1 MTVDRAAVVVLVL
14 HRKRNINKMCENAR
28 GFCPLAFFVVGNRGE
43 PEASRSGQDR
53 RGGEERVV
61 KFCIS
66 RKRLFVFIYKNCAK
80 TVQFQTSSLFQKY
93 DEFTLQY
100 ILSRPFGP
108 AHFYLLPARPST

>member
-28 GFCPLAFFVVGNRGE
+28 GFCLLAFFVVGNRVE
-43 PEASRSGQDR
+43 PEAGRSGQDR

-66 RKRLFVFIYKNCAK
+66 RKRLFVFIYKNCLCKVKQA
-80 TVQFQTSSLFQKY
+80 L
-93 DEFTLQY
+93 
-100 ILSRPFGP
+100 G
-108 AHFYLLPARPST
+108 

>member
-28 GFCPLAFFVVGNRGE
+28 GFCLLAFFVVGNRGE

-53 RGGEERVV
+53 RGGEEHVV

-66 RKRLFVFIYKNCAK
+66 RKRLFVFIYKNCLCKVKQA
-80 TVQFQTSSLFQKY
+80 L
-93 DEFTLQY
+93 
-100 ILSRPFGP
+100 G
-108 AHFYLLPARPST
+108 